1 MKVISKIHNIS
12 VGMLLAL
19 SALVATSCE
28 SGIEREPAPEEY
40 YTDVDLYTTLVYS
53 RYLFTDCV
61 YGKNYDRYTSYIAQT
76 PLGPNS
82 VDWTNNTGADYTV
95 SVNGEQQTI
104 PNGQKVTIP
113 NGTNNM
119 STRDDASAPDGKV
132 YVLTY
137 YLLPKVTYSTAN
149 KGFLFD
155 LNKYKGSDKFT
166 LVDGDEN
173 GRAEKVIGDVN
184 PKQLVISLI
193 PDSYQGTDMTLTP
206 VNGAPAL
213 GVPGDFSQPRQYLLK
228 NEYYRPDGV
237 PQAQRLYEGQVVIL
251 PE

>member
-1 MKVISKIHNIS
+1 MKMISKGRNIS
-12 VGMLLAL
+12 AGLL
-19 SALVATSCE
+19 LVLASTMATSCQL
-28 SGIEREPAPEEY
+28 GIEREPAPEEY
-40 YTDVDLYTTLVYS
+40 YTDVDLYTSLVYS

-61 YGKNYDRYTSYIAQT
+61 YGKNYGKYTTYIAQT
-76 PLGPNS
+76 SLQASS
-82 VDWTNNTGADYTV
+82 VQWTNNTGADYTV
-95 SVNGEQQTI
+95 SVNGEPQVI
-104 PNGQKVTIP
+104 ANGQTVTIP
-113 NGTNNM
+113 NGTNNI

-155 LNKYKGSDKFT
+155 LNKYTGSDHFE
-166 LVDGDEN
+166 LVNGEDGK
-173 GRAEKVIGDVN
+173 AEKVIGDVN
-184 PKQLVISLI
+184 PKQLVISLV

-213 GVPGDFSQPRQYLLK
+213 GTPADYSVPRQYMLK
-228 NEYYRPDGV
+228 NEFYRPDGV
-237 PQAQRLYEGQVVIL
+237 PQAQRLYEVQVVML